1 MSVYSTSVASDII
14 DPTFMSQ
21 SRCEFRLQNRG
32 QSYMTNMKLGG
43 LGLVVGAAA
52 GSVPYAR
59 GVGVAGIISRIRLMD
74 SEQLLD
80 ELRDV
85 NSWMCFKS
93 FLRSN
98 AHAADIDLPKA
109 AGGGGRGFT
118 SSTSQIIESTPAM
131 EPLAYTDIDT
141 SYGTLDLREVFP
153 FLSTVKHLNTKVYK
167 NLRVIIEWETNL
179 SKSLQ
184 DTAAAATKGTPFL
197 MVDEIMDAAL
207 VSALDKDMLSGPVEF
222 DAVEVDKMALPEIPG
237 IAAKTGAALNDEL
250 QQDVTLRANGFNG
263 KFCKRM
269 MLQKM
274 YSDAGLLKN
283 GTAVRGLGL
292 NGSVAM
298 HKEAINLRL
307 NGRNVLAGA
316 GINSPARLAMSIA
329 DAYGDLNCVP
339 YGHIESVGLDGGIA
353 ATAAVNCP
361 AGVPITSPN
370 VAVADVGA
378 AVLAQQNALVGQYAY
393 AGFVVHERAANLAL
407 RYVRSGHP
415 QSTAAFPTGTTSARG
430 GDSEGLTL
438 SLWGEVVKTL
448 TVNPDMSYRIDY
460 M

>member
-1 MSVYSTSVASDII
+1 
-14 DPTFMSQ
+14 
-21 SRCEFRLQNRG
+21 
-32 QSYMTNMKLGG
+32 MTNMKLGG
-43 LGLVVGAAA
+43 LGLNVAAA
-52 GSVPYAR
+52 SGSVPYAR

-131 EPLAYTDIDT
+131 EPLATTDIDT

-184 DTAAAATKGTPFL
+184 DTGAAATKGTPIL

-237 IAAKTGAALNDEL
+237 IATLSPSSNVEK

-274 YSDAGLLKN
+274 YSDASLLKN

-339 YGHIESVGLDGGIA
+339 YGHIESVGLDDGIV
-353 ATAAVNCP
+353 ATAAANCP

-370 VAVADVGA
+370 VAVANAGSP
-378 AVLAQQNALVGQYAY
+378 VLAQQNALVGQYAY
-393 AGFVVHERAANLAL
+393 AGFVVHERAANLAI
-407 RYVRSGHP
+407 RYVRSGHT

-438 SLWGEVVKTL
+438 SLWGECVKTL

-460 M
+460 K